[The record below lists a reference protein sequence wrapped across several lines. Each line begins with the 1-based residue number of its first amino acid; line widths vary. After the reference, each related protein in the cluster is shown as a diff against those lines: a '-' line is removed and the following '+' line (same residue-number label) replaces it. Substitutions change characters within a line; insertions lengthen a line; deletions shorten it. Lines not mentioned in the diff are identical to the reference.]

1 MKNPAL
7 RKEKRYE
14 PAPVIPLKQEGSL
27 LDWLE
32 ANNRLIY
39 REEKEDRW
47 IDPLLADEEEIGDL
61 IDVEEVFD
69 PDDLDDLDDLD
80 DPDDLD
86 DLDDDP
92 HLI

>member
-32 ANNRLIY
+32 ANNRIIY
-39 REEKEDRW
+39 REEREDRFFH
-47 IDPLLADEEEIGDL
+47 PNLTDEEEISDL
-61 IDVEEVFD
+61 IDVEEEFD
-69 PDDLDDLDDLD
+69 PDDLDDLE
-80 DPDDLD
+80 DLD
-86 DLDDDP
+86 DLDDIGEDSD
-92 HLI
+92 LMI